1 MHDWRPHL
9 KVYLLA
15 CLQGSIEKSRRLFDG
30 FLAEFP
36 LCYAY
41 WKKYADLEHKHS
53 SPEWAINVFDRG
65 TAAVPYSCDLWGHYC
80 TYLQKIGKP
89 ADEIR
94 RRVPVRFPFHCSSS
108 LMC

>member
-1 MHDWRPHL
+1 M
-9 KVYLLA
+9 
-15 CLQGSIEKSRRLFDG
+15 QGSIEKTRRVFDG

-41 WKKYADLEHKHS
+41 WKKYADAEHRHS
-53 SPEWAINVFDRG
+53 SPEWAISVFDRG

-94 RRVPVRFPFHCSSS
+94 RQVCQRRFGR
-108 LMC
+108 L